1 MVGMLQVLTYMFA
14 FYLVLKGVEIFQIG
28 LASSRPDRE
37 PLIAV
42 GVAALIACG
51 IAAIVFI
58 NMQDKQAESLSSGHQ
73 ASNTPTPIRAIPKL
87 GSFRSAIADAAF
99 HQRIERR
106 LGCLKMETQGGQVG
120 PDHVRIGTPVF
131 IVNA

>member
-58 NMQDKQAESLSSGHQ
+58 NMQDKQAESLSSGLSDTR
-73 ASNTPTPIRAIPKL
+73 ASMESGASSVAPTDAEV
-87 GSFRSAIADAAF
+87 DAALSNAEEAA
-99 HQRIERR
+99 RAADEATKAIEAASRDEP
-106 LGCLKMETQGGQVG
+106 KQ
-120 PDHVRIGTPVF
+120 
-131 IVNA
+131 